1 MGVVVWGGFF
11 ITTPPSALGRNS
23 SERAD
28 ANDPCCSIRRPS
40 NLSSPNAKDNYY
52 ESSSLYSPNSSTF
65 KHEICEHYSIAPGNP
80 RSWLRSKI
88 SGRTTT
94 FSLTGP
100 YQTILKASQQSKYII
115 LSSFIIRLVVYLK
128 SRISQ

>member
-28 ANDPCCSIRRPS
+28 ANGPCCSIRRPS

-65 KHEICEHYSIAPGNP
+65 ISNTKYVSTTQLHQEIREAGFVVKSLIE
-80 RSWLRSKI
+80 
-88 SGRTTT
+88 RTP
-94 FSLTGP
+94 SL
-100 YQTILKASQQSKYII
+100 
-115 LSSFIIRLVVYLK
+115 
-128 SRISQ
+128 